1 MESFQREMGRFSL
14 VAFVVDVENL
24 LINNHQ
30 KKISYYRLFIEVNDR
45 GRFDFIAAFNPY

>member
-30 KKISYYRLFIEVNDR
+30 KKLAIIDYLLKSMIVADLIL
-45 GRFDFIAAFNPY
+45 